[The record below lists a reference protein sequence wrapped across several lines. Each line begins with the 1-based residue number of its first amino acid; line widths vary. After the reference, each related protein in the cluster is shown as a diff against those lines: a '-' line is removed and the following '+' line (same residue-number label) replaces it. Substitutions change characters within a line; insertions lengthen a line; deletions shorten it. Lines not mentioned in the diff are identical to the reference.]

1 MRIDISGSKKYPGGM
16 LMPGR
21 VFSSASGYRYGFNGK
36 EKDNEIKGDGNS
48 YDYNARIYDNRLGKW
63 LSVDPLYEKYPSES
77 PYLYTG
83 GNPVLYVD
91 KDGRD
96 RILYLQAILA
106 DGTVIKLGTKRIIN
120 NEVRLHVDK
129 AYAGWDVY
137 FTDVQQVVT
146 YDMRTGKW
154 ITSKPESA
162 YSSRRSSN
170 SEGLMMEFGLGGNDR
185 PRGKQKGGLV
195 LTSSFASGSG
205 PETDA
210 THETNR
216 NPINI
221 DLVIAMMGAA
231 LKQPAP
237 PEMNGLAPA
246 EFTNLMKDITE
257 SIKEQTITQN
267 HSKRTVVINEYSEG
281 IWDYYERSSSG
292 QLKMSSRKEADPK
305 VLRRGKNGS
314 PDTAYQ
320 KFYTK
325 PSPPKKDIPRKK

>member
-1 MRIDISGSKKYPGGM
+1 M

-246 EFTNLMKDITE
+246 EFTNLMKDIDEAINAIIPDKNENKEKPAVVIQIE
-257 SIKEQTITQN
+257 SIPARW
-267 HSKRTVVINEYSEG
+267 SWS
-281 IWDYYERSSSG
+281 D
-292 QLKMSSRKEADPK
+292 
-305 VLRRGKNGS
+305 KNGGHS
-314 PDTAYQ
+314 EMPGRDTLKKKGSTPGAPDTF
-320 KFYTK
+320 KITEIK
-325 PSPPKKDIPRKK
+325 PSPNPSKNKKN